1 VQLKEYNRLRKKAD
15 PLALKPCPEGNL
27 FTFFCLFPVFSGRDG
42 LNSKQFQFAP
52 CMPPLSTQAP
62 TLELISTCKLQAPF
76 FNAGY

>member
-1 VQLKEYNRLRKKAD
+1 VHFKEYNRPRKKAD
-15 PLALKPCPEGNL
+15 LLALKPYREGNL
-27 FTFFCLFPVFSGRDG
+27 FTFFCLFPVFSGHDG

-62 TLELISTCKLQAPF
+62 TLELISTCNLQALF